1 MYYTFRFFRPIW
13 FPAMTQEALKTLFH
27 PYETGEL
34 TPPVRGEAVLFL
46 GAEPGFRL
54 PAGFTADLSLVQG
67 FRPDYR
73 ALLASRYR
81 VQSAPEGEGF
91 ASALIVSG
99 RHRGQNE
106 NRLADALERVKA
118 AGLIVVAGG
127 KEDGIASLRK
137 RVAALVEL
145 DGHMP
150 KYHGIVFW
158 FRRPD
163 NVAEILAA
171 LREGNGETVVDGR
184 FRTAPGMFSHDR
196 IDAGSRLLA
205 ENLPVDLSG
214 KVADFCAG
222 WGYVAAEVLHRAP
235 DVRQLDLYE
244 ADFASIEAA
253 KANLADQPVAKN
265 FFWHDL
271 LGEPVAEHYDAIVM
285 NPPFHK
291 TRAAEPM
298 MGRGMIRAAAAA
310 LRRGGRLFMVANK
323 QLPYEASLD
332 AEFGGHKEIARDS
345 GFKILS
351 ATR

>member
-1 MYYTFRFFRPIW
+1 
-13 FPAMTQEALKTLFH
+13 
-27 PYETGEL
+27 
-34 TPPVRGEAVLFL
+34 
-46 GAEPGFRL
+46 
-54 PAGFTADLSLVQG
+54 
-67 FRPDYR
+67 
-73 ALLASRYR
+73 
-81 VQSAPEGEGF
+81 
-91 ASALIVSG
+91 
-99 RHRGQNE
+99 
-106 NRLADALERVKA
+106 
-118 AGLIVVAGG
+118 
-127 KEDGIASLRK
+127 
-137 RVAALVEL
+137 
-145 DGHMP
+145 MP

-214 KVADFCAG
+214 TGCRFLRG
-222 WGYVAAEVLHRAP
+222 LGLRGRGSSAP
-235 DVRQLDLYE
+235 GARKSRQLDLYE

-291 TRAAEPM
+291 TRAAPS
-298 MGRGMIRAAAAA
+298 
-310 LRRGGRLFMVANK
+310 
-323 QLPYEASLD
+323 Q
-332 AEFGGHKEIARDS
+332 
-345 GFKILS
+345 
-351 ATR
+351 